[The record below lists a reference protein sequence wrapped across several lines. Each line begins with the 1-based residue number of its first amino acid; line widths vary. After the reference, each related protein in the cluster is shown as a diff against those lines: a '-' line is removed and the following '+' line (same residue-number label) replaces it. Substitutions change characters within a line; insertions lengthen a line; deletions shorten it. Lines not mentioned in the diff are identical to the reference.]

1 MPVVNQGSADAR
13 TERGYAMAVLLV
25 GIAVMGVLMAAAL
38 PAWRT
43 MMKREKEAELIFRGE
58 QYARAIG
65 LFQRKFAGAF
75 PPSID
80 VLVDQ
85 KFLRRKYKDPMTP
98 DGEFQVLYQAQAV
111 SAGQPGPGAPG
122 SRPGGGRQGGPT
134 SGAQPAP
141 TPGAQPTGVTGI
153 RGGVIGV
160 VSKSK
165 EKAIRLYKG
174 RDRYDEWHFVYTAV
188 SQGIGAPGATAPGMV
203 PGGPRQP
210 VGPTGP
216 GGRMTFPGGSQPLGP
231 GQPPRPGL
239 PGGPMRPPGR
249 PPG

>member
-1 MPVVNQGSADAR
+1 MVNQGSAGFR
-13 TERGYAMAVLLV
+13 TEGGYAMAVLLV

-85 KFLRRKYKDPMTP
+85 KFLRRKYKDPMTA
-98 DGEFQVLYQAQAV
+98 DGEFQVLYQAVPA
-111 SAGQPGPGAPG
+111 AEPGPGAPG
-122 SRPGGGRQGGPT
+122 SRPGGRQGGPT
-134 SGAQPAP
+134 PGVQPAP
-141 TPGAQPTGVTGI
+141 ATPGAQPTSVTGI

-160 VSKSK
+160 VSKSR

-174 RDRYDEWHFVYTAV
+174 RDRYNEWHFVYTAV
-188 SQGIGAPGATAPGMV
+188 SQGIGAPGATAPGLV
-203 PGGPRQP
+203 PVGPRPP

-216 GGRMTFPGGSQPLGP
+216 GGRITFPGGRQPLGP
-231 GQPPRPGL
+231 DQPPGPGM
-239 PGGPMRPPGR
+239 PGPMRPRGR